1 MTPATGARGRIGIRF
16 SYPWAGKAKSLR
28 LGLLPRGKRKG
39 LVTRGTDLAGHFR
52 IGETL
57 AENMRKHTLKPLPLE
72 RESALLVEVSS
83 RSMAPLT

>member
-1 MTPATGARGRIGIRF
+1 MCNGNGQDEHDWQNVA
-16 SYPWAGKAKSLR
+16 S
-28 LGLLPRGKRKG
+28 PRGKRKG